1 MRNPRSHEAEF
12 IEQERAKILIEQNKY
27 PWWDKEVYSWHK
39 AEISSYQKKN
49 HMVILGIKYLT
60 VEIRNSINGIYS
72 RMKTITIWGIKISFK
87 YFQVI

>member
-1 MRNPRSHEAEF
+1 MCNPRSHETEF
-12 IEQERAKILIEQNKY
+12 TEQESAKILKEPNKY

-39 AEISSYQKKN
+39 AEISSHQEKN
-49 HMVILGIKYLT
+49 HTVILGIKHLT